1 MANVLSTGSTST
13 GSSVLAPT
21 MVYKTIMEAVR
32 KGLVFRNLA
41 ATIIPPA
48 QIPGSAIKV
57 SLQDV
62 DSITVHAVAEGAE
75 IPYDHE
81 NYTQRTLTPV
91 KYGVNVGITR
101 EMIED
106 SQFAVALLNAQS
118 AGYALA
124 DKEDS
129 LVVAELASASAAA
142 GHDVA
147 NSNATLPITDITEAM
162 QNLEN
167 DGYTATHMVIGVEVA
182 NDIRNIDTFT
192 EADKAGINDPSRA
205 LIGTIFGMNV
215 IVSRNVSAKLAYVID
230 ANKAFAIAEK
240 RPVTL
245 ENYDDHSRD
254 MRHVVATMRLA
265 AGYLFAEAVSEITT
279 T

>member
-101 EMIED
+101 EMVED
-106 SQFAVALLNAQS
+106 SQFAVALLNASS

-129 LVVAELASASAAA
+129 LVVTELSSASTAA

-147 NSNATLPITDITEAM
+147 NSNATLPITDITQAI
-162 QNLEN
+162 QNLES

-215 IVSRNVSAKLAYVID
+215 VVSRNVSAKLAYVID

>member
-1 MANVLSTGSTST
+1 MTNPLSTGSTSS
-13 GSSVLAPT
+13 GSNILAPT

-81 NYTQRTLTPV
+81 SYTQRTLTPV

-106 SQFAVALLNAQS
+106 SQFAVALLNAGS

-129 LVVAELASASAAA
+129 LVVTELSSASTAA

-147 NSNATLPITDITEAM
+147 NGNATLPITDITEAI

-167 DGYTATHMVIGVEVA
+167 DGYTATHMVIGVEIA
-182 NDIRNIDTFT
+182 NDIRNLDTFT
-192 EADKAGINDPSRA
+192 EADKSGINDPGRS

-215 IVSRNVSAKLAYVID
+215 VVSRNVSAKLAYVID

-254 MRHVVATMRLA
+254 MRHVVVTMRIA
-265 AGYLFAEAVSEITT
+265 AGYLFAESVSEITT

>member
-1 MANVLSTGSTST
+1 
-13 GSSVLAPT
+13 
-21 MVYKTIMEAVR
+21 MEAVR

-81 NYTQRTLTPV
+81 SYTQRTLTPV

-106 SQFAVALLNAQS
+106 SQFAVALLNAGS

-129 LVVAELASASAAA
+129 LVVSELSSASTAA

-147 NSNATLPITDITEAM
+147 NGNATLPITDITEAI

-167 DGYTATHMVIGVEVA
+167 DGYTATHMVIGVEIA
-182 NDIRNIDTFT
+182 NDIRNLDTFT
-192 EADKAGINDPSRA
+192 EADKSGINDPGRS

-215 IVSRNVSAKLAYVID
+215 VVSRNVSAKLAYVID

-254 MRHVVATMRLA
+254 MRHVVVTMRIA
-265 AGYLFAEAVSEITT
+265 AGYLFAESVSEITT

>member
-1 MANVLSTGSTST
+1 MTNPLSTGSTST
-13 GSSVLAPT
+13 GSKVLAPT

-81 NYTQRTLTPV
+81 SYTQRTLTPV

-106 SQFAVALLNAQS
+106 SQFAVALLNAGS

-129 LVVAELASASAAA
+129 LVVSELSSASTAA

-147 NSNATLPITDITEAM
+147 NGNATLPITDITEAI

-167 DGYTATHMVIGVEVA
+167 DGYTATHMVIGVEIA
-182 NDIRNIDTFT
+182 NDIRNLDTFT
-192 EADKAGINDPSRA
+192 EADKSGINDPGRS

-215 IVSRNVSAKLAYVID
+215 VVSRNVSAKLAYVID

-254 MRHVVATMRLA
+254 MRHVVVTMRIA
-265 AGYLFAEAVSEITT
+265 AGYLFAESVSEITT